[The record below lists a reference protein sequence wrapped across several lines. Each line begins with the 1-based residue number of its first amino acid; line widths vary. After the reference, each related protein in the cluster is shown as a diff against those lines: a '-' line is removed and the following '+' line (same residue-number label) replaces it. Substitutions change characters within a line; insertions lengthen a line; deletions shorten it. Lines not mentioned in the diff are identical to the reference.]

1 MNAGDDGPLQPPV
14 AAETGEEGAGPADQ
28 RVARGH
34 VRGSSLFLVGR
45 ILSLVANLV
54 VQVLVVRYLS
64 RDDFGAFSYVLS
76 LVALGEVV
84 VTLGIDRAV
93 GRFLPIY
100 EERQDW
106 GRLFGTMG
114 LVFGTIL
121 VAGTALVLIVYGS
134 SGVLLERLVGD
145 EVSRTLVLI
154 LVLLAPLQAL
164 DTVLANLFA
173 VFASPRAI
181 FFRKYLLYPAM
192 RLGVV
197 GLLVFGEFGVEFL
210 AVGYVVTGF
219 AGVLAYVVV
228 LGGLLRSRGLLAH
241 LDRGTIRLP
250 WREIL
255 GYTIPLLSTDLVY
268 LALNTSD
275 VVILG
280 HVRDIDQ
287 VAALRVVQPL
297 AGLNLIV
304 YSTFALLFTP
314 AAARLFAREDRA
326 GMRELYWQTAA
337 WMAVLSFPIFLAT
350 FAFAQ
355 PFTVLLY
362 EERYAT
368 SALILSLLALGRYVD
383 AALGF
388 NGLTLRVFGD
398 MRWLVGVNVGA
409 VLLNVALNLV
419 FISVF
424 GAFGAAAG
432 TCLTLIGYNVAKQ
445 YALRRVARIPMF
457 DRDYGI
463 VYLAIVLIAAPMFVL
478 AVVFRPSVVVAV
490 PMVAIGGLAVLL
502 VGRRR
507 LRVATTF
514 PELLRLPLMRRLLG

>member
-1 MNAGDDGPLQPPV
+1 MTGGP
-14 AAETGEEGAGPADQ
+14 TDQ
-28 RVARGH
+28 RAARRH

-45 ILSLVANLV
+45 VLSLVANLV
-54 VQVLVVRYLS
+54 VQVLVVRYLTK
-64 RDDFGAFSYVLS
+64 DDYGAFTYVLS
-76 LVALGEVV
+76 LVALGEVA

-93 GRFLPIY
+93 SRFLPIY
-100 EERQDW
+100 EEREDW
-106 GRLFGTMG
+106 DRLFGTMG

-121 VAGTALVLIVYGS
+121 VLGVALVLVVYGS

-145 EVSRTLVLI
+145 DVSRTLVLI

-210 AVGYVVTGF
+210 AVGYVVTGLV
-219 AGVLAYVVV
+219 GVLAYVIV
-228 LGGLLRSRGLLAH
+228 LGGLLRSRGLLSH
-241 LDRGTIRLP
+241 LDRSGLRLP

-275 VVILG
+275 VVLLG
-280 HVRDIDQ
+280 HFRDIDQ
-287 VAALRVVQPL
+287 VAALRVVAPL

-314 AAARLFAREDRA
+314 AAARLFAREDRGA
-326 GMRELYWQTAA
+326 MRELYWQTAA

-350 FAFAQ
+350 FAFSE

-362 EERYAT
+362 EERYAS

-398 MRWLVGVNVGA
+398 MRWLVGVNVLA
-409 VLLNVALNLV
+409 VVLNVILNLAL
-419 FISVF
+419 ITAF

-432 TCLTLIGYNVAKQ
+432 TCLTLVGYNMAKQ
-445 YALRRVARIPMF
+445 YALHRVAGIPMF
-457 DRDYGI
+457 DRTYGV
-463 VYLAIVLIAAPMFVL
+463 VYLAIGLVAVPML
-478 AVVFRPSVVVAV
+478 GLSVVFRPPVLIAV
-490 PMVAIGGLAVLL
+490 PLVMLGGLVVLL

-507 LRVATTF
+507 LRVAATF
-514 PELLRLPLMRRLLG
+514 PELLRLPFMRRLLD